1 MNMIN
6 FSDHDLSELDHVPD
20 DILLAK
26 LVHKVLPF
34 LLVKNQK
41 ISNFP
46 DLEQKFPESLNSH
59 LSPVTSMLPCVSDL
73 PRLWAE
79 FMVAAARDSARLILR
94 LTQAK
99 CITTGMARQYALGL
113 KSEPSPTTIP
123 SLIMSLTGGGRSLR
137 I

>member
-1 MNMIN
+1 MIN
-6 FSDHDLSELDHVPD
+6 FSDHDLSELDYVPD

-46 DLEQKFPESLNSH
+46 DLEQKFLSLNSH
-59 LSPVTSMLPCVSDL
+59 LSPLTSMLPCVSDL

-79 FMVAAARDSARLILR
+79 FMVEAARASLRLSLR
-94 LTQAK
+94 LTQAR
-99 CITTGMARQYALGL
+99 CITTGMLTQWALGL
-113 KSEPSPTTIP
+113 KSDPRATIIP
-123 SLIMSLTGGGRSLR
+123 WSSMALTGGGFRR
-137 I
+137 RM